1 MRDLVLTGGRI
12 IDPASGRDEMADI
25 AFGDGKVTEIGR
37 ALPAGG
43 AETVDVRGLLVMP
56 GLIDLH
62 THVYWG
68 GTSLGVDA
76 VEVARR
82 SGTTTFV
89 DAGSAGP
96 GIFHGFRRHVIEPS
110 PLRIIPYLNVS
121 FPGIFALSAAVT
133 VGECTDLRLLDPREC
148 VRVIEANRD
157 LIAGVKVRVGRNAG
171 GASGVAPL
179 DIALEVA
186 EETGLPVMAHLD
198 NPPPSRLEVLA
209 RLRRGD
215 VLTHC
220 FRPFPNAP
228 VQQDGLIR
236 EEVLEARRRGVIFDI
251 GHGSG
256 SFGFRTAEAML
267 TAGFFPDVIS
277 SDVHALSIK
286 GPAFDQLVTMS
297 KFLCLGMELIDV
309 IRASTAAP
317 AAALGRADIGSLQ
330 IGGVG
335 DATLLELAEG
345 DFEYRDVLG
354 EARAGRQRLKARG
367 LVLAGVWW
375 HPPAAAGGAMSQS
388 NA

>member
-1 MRDLVLTGGRI
+1 MTDLILRGGRV
-12 IDPASGRDEMADI
+12 IDPSSGRDETADI
-25 AFGDGKVTEIGR
+25 AFGEGKVTAVGLN
-37 ALPAGG
+37 LPSRG
-43 AETVDVRGLLVMP
+43 AEVVDVDGRLVVP

-76 VEVARR
+76 VEVARQ

-96 GIFHGFRRHVIEPS
+96 GNFHGFRRHVIEPS

-121 FPGIFALSAAVT
+121 FPGIFAFSATVM
-133 VGECTDLRLLDPREC
+133 VGECADLRFFDPREC
-148 VRVIEANRD
+148 VRVIAANRD

-171 GASGVAPL
+171 GTSGVAPL

-198 NPPPSRLEVLA
+198 HPPPSRLEVLS

-215 VLTHC
+215 ILTHC

-228 VQQDGLIR
+228 VLADGRIR
-236 EEVLEARRRGVIFDI
+236 EEASEARRRGVIFDI
-251 GHGSG
+251 GHGGG
-256 SFGFRTAEAML
+256 SFGFRTAEGML
-267 TAGFFPDVIS
+267 AAGFLPDVIS

-297 KFLCLGMELIDV
+297 KFLCLGMDLTEV
-309 IRASTAAP
+309 IRASTLAP
-317 AAALGRADIGSLQ
+317 AVALGRADLGRLEIRA
-330 IGGVG
+330 VG
-335 DATLLELAEG
+335 DATVLELAEG
-345 DFEYRDVLG
+345 DFDYRDVLG
-354 EARAGRQRLKARG
+354 EVRSGRWRLKARG
-367 LVLAGVWW
+367 LVVAGRWW
-375 HPPAAAGGAMSQS
+375 HPPRT
-388 NA
+388 

>member
-1 MRDLVLTGGRI
+1 MTDLILKGGRV
-12 IDPASGRDEMADI
+12 IDPASGRDDASDI
-25 AFGDGKVTEIGR
+25 AFGDGKVIEVGR
-37 ALPAGG
+37 DLSRDG
-43 AETVDVRGLLVMP
+43 AEIVDAHGLLVVP

-76 VEVARR
+76 AEVARR

-96 GIFHGFRRHVIEPS
+96 ANFHGFRRHVIEPS
-110 PLRIIPYLNVS
+110 PLRIIPFLNIS
-121 FPGIFALSAAVT
+121 FPGIFAFGAGVM
-133 VGECTDLRLLDPREC
+133 VGECADLRLLDPREC
-148 VRVIEANRD
+148 VRVINANGE

-186 EETGLPVMAHLD
+186 AETGLPVMAHLD
-198 NPPPSRLEVLA
+198 NPPPSRLEVLS

-215 VLTHC
+215 ILTHC

-228 VQQDGLIR
+228 VQGDGRIR
-236 EEVLEARRRGVIFDI
+236 EEILEARRRGVVFDI

-256 SFGFRTAEAML
+256 SFGFRTAEVML
-267 TAGFFPDVIS
+267 AAGFLPDVIS
-277 SDVHALSIK
+277 SDVHTLSIN

-297 KFLCLGMELIDV
+297 KFLCLGMGLADV
-309 IRASTAAP
+309 VRAGTAAP
-317 AAALGRADIGSLQ
+317 AAALGRSDIGTLA
-330 IGGVG
+330 IGAVG

-345 DFEYRDVLG
+345 EIDYRDVRG
-354 EARAGRQRLKARG
+354 ETRKGRQQLKTRG
-367 LVLAGVWW
+367 LVVAGR
-375 HPPAAAGGAMSQS
+375 
-388 NA
+388 